1 MKELEKSLRTTVTP
15 APPPGLR
22 ERVLTA
28 ARAAR
33 AHRSIA
39 PHPLDLLW
47 EFREALVAG
56 LLVLALAHLAVTSQ
70 SLKWEREW
78 GWIQPAPWNQ
88 AAWIPSTEENER

>member
-39 PHPLDLLW
+39 PHPFDRLW

-56 LLVLALAHLAVTSQ
+56 LLVLALAHLAVTVVS
-70 SLKWEREW
+70 SKWEREW
-78 GWIQPAPWNQ
+78 GWIEPDPWNH
-88 AAWIPSTEENER
+88 AAWMAPIEENER